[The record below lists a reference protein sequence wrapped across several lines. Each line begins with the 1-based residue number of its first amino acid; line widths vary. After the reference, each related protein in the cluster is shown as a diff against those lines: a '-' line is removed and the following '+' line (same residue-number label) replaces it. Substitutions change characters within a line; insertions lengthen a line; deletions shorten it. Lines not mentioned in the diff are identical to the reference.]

1 MNEKGGQR
9 ASQMTREEFNR
20 MDFKSLQKRL
30 EDITGQNIDR
40 VISKRI
46 SNGVGHVSYLLK
58 PRHDY
63 LEFKLKLR

>member
-1 MNEKGGQR
+1 
-9 ASQMTREEFNR
+9 MTREEFHN

-30 EDITGQNIDR
+30 EDITGHSIDR
-40 VISKRI
+40 VISKRY
-46 SNGVGHVSYLLK
+46 SNGIGLVSYLAN